1 MAFKTA
7 GRLAMAEG
15 MPKCGPV
22 LLEPILRVT
31 VHVPS
36 DYTPNV
42 KRLLSG
48 RRGQLLGSDA
58 RDGWPGW
65 DSVQGYLP
73 QAEMPDLNA
82 ELQIGRT
89 SRREKDCHSGEIQ
102 GVAQTLKKK

>member
-22 LLEPILRVT
+22 LLVPILRVT

-42 KRLLSG
+42 QRLLSG
-48 RRGQLLGSDA
+48 RRGQLLGYDERA
-58 RDGWPGW
+58 GWPGW
-65 DSVQGYLP
+65 DYVQGSLP
-73 QAEMPDLNA
+73 QSEVPELIVDLRS
-82 ELQIGRT
+82 LT
-89 SRREKDCHSGEIQ
+89 
-102 GVAQTLKKK
+102 VAVGSFALAIDP